1 MNIEGFTFQ
10 KEGFNMYDY
19 IPELY
24 KNQNQ
29 KHQGKETQKKNQI
42 EPIDQ
47 KSKVYNENRTNN
59 KRISEQDIDNTKNVF
74 VYQFTDLSKN
84 ILLYNQDRKSMENDT
99 TLDFSG
105 NTLLFLPDKTD
116 PIKTTEDLMKHD
128 VNTLLLQQNYIYIIG
143 SITCATLLIGALIIG
158 K

>member
-10 KEGFNMYDY
+10 KEGFNLYDY
-19 IPELY
+19 IPELNVKTNQNEK
-24 KNQNQ
+24 KNEKQNQ
-29 KHQGKETQKKNQI
+29 KQNQN
-42 EPIDQ
+42 ESQ
-47 KSKVYNENRTNN
+47 KSKAYNEIRTND
-59 KRISEQDIDNTKNVF
+59 KRITEENIDNTKNVV
-74 VYQFTDLSKN
+74 VYRFQDMSQN
-84 ILLYNQDRKSMENDT
+84 ILLYNQERNRMANDT
-99 TLDFSG
+99 NLDFSG